1 MLTQSDQSSTRS
13 TNSMKTSF
21 RTLFLLFLALGFLSV
36 AHSQNIYQ
44 LSPLSGFGPHNDGS
58 LRPGDSH
65 LDNAYNQRGMAF
77 DPLSTNLVL
86 VDTHTGQG
94 ASDHGVGHIYILS
107 SLTGA
112 NLDDGSGG
120 DFILNTNGIPTIGL
134 NQAYPYAPAAVA
146 DDGVVYVCNQV
157 NNSTTTP
164 FMIYRWESSTSGL
177 PPVIAFS
184 NNITPAQRYGTSIDI
199 RGAGPNTQII
209 IGSLASG
216 STGTN
221 V

>member
-1 MLTQSDQSSTRS
+1 
-13 TNSMKTSF
+13 
-21 RTLFLLFLALGFLSV
+21 
-36 AHSQNIYQ
+36 
-44 LSPLSGFGPHNDGS
+44 
-58 LRPGDSH
+58 

-107 SLTGA
+107 ALTGA

-164 FMIYRWESSTSGL
+164 FMIYRWESSTSSL

-216 STGTN
+216 STGTKWSSPRSDAPLEPTPFSWMRTRFTSSPRMIGRLDAPGAKLEP
-221 V
+221 VIPGLL